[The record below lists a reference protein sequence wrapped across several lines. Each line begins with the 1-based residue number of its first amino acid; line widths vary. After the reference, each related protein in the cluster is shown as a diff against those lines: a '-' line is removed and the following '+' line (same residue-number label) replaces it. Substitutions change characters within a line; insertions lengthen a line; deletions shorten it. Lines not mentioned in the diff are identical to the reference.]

1 MGRPR
6 QPVDLLLQK
15 GTKHLTKE
23 EIAQR
28 RDSEVKP
35 CPDGIEAPA
44 YLTQAQKTRF
54 RVLAEQLKKIN
65 IMGETDV
72 DTLARYVVAQS
83 LYEQAV
89 KDIRV
94 AQRAQPKGADATATA
109 LTAWAVMMK
118 ELDRRQ
124 DRYFKQA
131 QTCASTLGL
140 TITARCGLEVPV
152 APETPKTNKFAKFE
166 AKG

>member
-23 EIAQR
+23 EIEQR
-28 RDSEVKP
+28 RASEVKP

-54 RVLAEQLKKIN
+54 RTLAEQLKKIN

-94 AQRAQPKGADATATA
+94 AQRAQPKGADATTASLAT
-109 LTAWAVMMK
+109 WAAMMK

-152 APETPKTNKFAKFE
+152 PTEAPKANKFAKFE
-166 AKG
+166 AKR

>member
-6 QPVDLLLQK
+6 QPVDLLLQR

-23 EIAQR
+23 EIAER
-28 RDSEVKP
+28 RASEVKP
-35 CPDGIEAPA
+35 CPDGIAAPT
-44 YLTQAQKTRF
+44 YLTAAQKKRF
-54 RVLAEQLKKIN
+54 ELLAEQLKKIN

-94 AQRAQPKGADATATA
+94 AQRAQPKGAEATTA
-109 LTAWAVMMK
+109 LLASWASMMK

-152 APETPKTNKFAKFE
+152 PTEAPKTNKFAKFE
-166 AKG
+166 AQR

>member
-15 GTKHLTKE
+15 DKKHLTKE
-23 EIAQR
+23 EIEQR
-28 RDSEVKP
+28 RASEVKP
-35 CPDGIEAPA
+35 CPDGIAAPS
-44 YLTQAQKTRF
+44 YLTAAQKTRF
-54 RVLAEQLKKIN
+54 NTLAEQLKKIN

-94 AQRAQPKGADATATA
+94 AQRAQPKGAEATTVLLAS
-109 LTAWAVMMK
+109 WAAMMK

-152 APETPKTNKFAKFE
+152 PAETPKTNKFAKFE
-166 AKG
+166 AQR